1 MLAIVRWIIFLG
13 ICRHS
18 AKMLQSVKVHAPV
31 DVRHTRCAPCDDLE
45 SFVMREFNC
54 DNVGICVVFL
64 G

>member
-1 MLAIVRWIIFLG
+1 MLAIVRRIISLG

-31 DVRHTRCAPCDDLE
+31 DLRHTRCAPCDDLE
-45 SFVMREFNC
+45 KFVRGGSTVATLVF
-54 DNVGICVVFL
+54 VLFL